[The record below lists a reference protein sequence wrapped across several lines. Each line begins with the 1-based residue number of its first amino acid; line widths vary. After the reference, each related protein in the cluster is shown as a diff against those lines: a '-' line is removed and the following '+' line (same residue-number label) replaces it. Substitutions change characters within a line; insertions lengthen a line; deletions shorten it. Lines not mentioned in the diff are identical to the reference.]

1 MDAIEK
7 RRMVKR
13 LLDASFSKAQA
24 KALVEEVNAT
34 HSNLESNKYLEIKFE
49 QLVGQMDGKLEK
61 LRADLFKWFI
71 SAMLTQTSVIIP
83 LLMSFLGIFGK

>member
-1 MDAIEK
+1 MDTIEK
-7 RRMVKR
+7 RRMIKR
-13 LLDASFSKAQA
+13 LLDASFSKSQA
-24 KALVEEVNAT
+24 KALAEEVHAT
-34 HSNLESNKYLEIKFE
+34 TRDLENNQYLEIKFAH
-49 QLVGQMDGKLEK
+49 LVGQMDGKLEK